1 MNETELVR
9 DIEQEER
16 QQVRHLLVVEDAQ
29 GRRSILLEA
38 TTYSIGRDVTNSV
51 VLHSKLVSRQH
62 AILLRVTSPET
73 ATYSFRIIDGDLQG
87 KRSTNGLII
96 NGHRQYSH
104 DLKHGDVIVFG
115 GDVTAK
121 YYAVSNLSDTEFS
134 KLSET
139 ADLSNLLS
147 KTSNPFQ
154 TLVPYTEIENISEA
168 ALVRLA
174 SFPELTP
181 NPILEV
187 DLAGAVTY
195 LNPAAVSLF
204 PDIQKI
210 GQGHPLLQGLSSMV
224 ATPQVGQ
231 ENFFVREVAIDQK
244 VFEQTVHY
252 ISQSDL
258 IRSYIADITQR
269 KQAEEQLRQQAQREA
284 LINRI
289 LQAMRGTMVTAEV
302 LQVTVNLLREAL
314 GASYCMIVQ
323 TSAQGEIIAHF
334 INESAAGQEPLVAA
348 NAVFL
353 NSHRQILAEGTQV
366 FLSRDQENVTP
377 ELQSLITEMGIDSIL
392 LSPLLYLQDYLGCI
406 CLYRCQQTDQHSTL
420 GGNQPWTPDE
430 LSLVTTITDQCAIA
444 IHQAQLYQ
452 QVQALNMALERQ
464 VQERTAQLQQK
475 MQELQ
480 RLNLLKDDFLST
492 VSHELRTPM
501 ANIKM
506 AIHMLKQFPAEARQ
520 ERYLDIL
527 AKECTRET
535 DLINNLLDLQ
545 RLEAGVTTL
554 GLETLH
560 LHEWL
565 KTVLE
570 PFKARIKQRQQTLR
584 VDCAEN
590 LPPLS
595 SDRTAL
601 ERIISELLNNACKYT
616 PTQGKILLKI
626 SATDTPDGK
635 ILFKMANQAEIPA
648 AELPRIFNKFY
659 RIPDAD
665 PWKQGG
671 TGLGLAL
678 VQKLVE
684 QLQGQISVKSQGGW
698 TTFTVELP
706 QRPALMS

>member
-1 MNETELVR
+1 M
-9 DIEQEER
+9 EQEER

-29 GRRSILLEA
+29 GRRSLLLEA
-38 TTYSIGRDVTNSV
+38 ATYSIGRDATNSI

-104 DLKHGDVIVFG
+104 DLKHGDVVVFG

-139 ADLSNLLS
+139 ADLSNLIS
-147 KTSNPFQ
+147 KSSNPFQ

-187 DLAGAVTY
+187 DLAGTVTY
-195 LNPAAVSLF
+195 LNPAAVHQF
-204 PDIQKI
+204 PDIQKV
-210 GQGHPLLQGLSSMV
+210 GQEHPLLQGLVSMV
-224 ATPQVGQ
+224 SEVQAGQ
-231 ENFFVREVAIDQK
+231 ENFFVREVTLDGK

-258 IRSYIADITQR
+258 IRSYIGDITQR

-302 LQVTVNLLREAL
+302 LQITVNLLREAL
-314 GASYCMIVQ
+314 DATYCLIVQ
-323 TSAQGEIIAHF
+323 TDAQGSINAHF
-334 INESAAGQEPLVAA
+334 INESTVEQDQFIAA
-348 NAVFL
+348 NAEFL
-353 NSHRQILAEGTQV
+353 HYYREILAEGNPVLLTQEQGSQV
-366 FLSRDQENVTP
+366 P
-377 ELQSLITEMGIDSIL
+377 ELQALIQRLGIDAIL
-392 LSPLLYLQDYLGCI
+392 LSPLQYLQDYLGCI
-406 CLYRCQQTDQHSTL
+406 CLYRCRQQDPRTTL
-420 GGNQPWTPDE
+420 RAPRWTTDE

-452 QVQALNMALERQ
+452 QVQDLNTALERQ

-475 MQELQ
+475 MQELE
-480 RLNLLKDDFLST
+480 RLNALKDDFLST

-506 AIHMLKQFPAEARQ
+506 AIHMLKQFPVETRQ

-527 AKECTRET
+527 SKECARET

-545 RLEAGVTTL
+545 RLEAGVSPM

-560 LHEWL
+560 VHEWL
-565 KTVLE
+565 ATILE
-570 PFKARIKQRQQTLR
+570 PFHSRIKQRQQSLR
-584 VDCAEN
+584 VDCPED

-616 PTQGKILLKI
+616 PTKGKILLKI
-626 SATDTPDGK
+626 AADPSLPK
-635 ILFKMANQAEIPA
+635 IIFKIANQAEIPA

-684 QLQGQISVKSQGGW
+684 QLQGQIAVKSQGGW

-706 QRPALMS
+706 QRPPLRSLG

>member
-1 MNETELVR
+1 MR

-334 INESAAGQEPLVAA
+334 INESAAGQEPLIAA

>member
-1 MNETELVR
+1 MR

-377 ELQSLITEMGIDSIL
+377 ELQSQITEMGIDSIL